1 MLRIAVPNKGALS
14 DGARQM
20 LRGAGYLRSGNPRD
34 LVVSDPENDAEFFFL
49 RPRDIAVYVG
59 AGRLDL
65 GITGRDMLADS
76 GAPATELLDLGFGAS
91 KFRLA
96 APRGVAT
103 SPGDLR
109 GKRVATSYPG
119 VLAEWLAD
127 AGIEV
132 DIVRLDG
139 AVENAVRLGVADAV
153 ADVVDTGTTMRQA
166 GLDFVGSP
174 LLESSAILIK
184 PTAAGENAA
193 AETMRRRLHGVIVA
207 HSYVIVEYD
216 VRAVDVDQASTITPG
231 FESPTISPLR
241 DPAWVAV
248 RAMVVRD
255 DVHRIMDELYDLG
268 ARGILVTDIHACRL

>member
-34 LVVSDPENDAEFFFL
+34 LVVSDPDNDAEFFFL

-76 GAPATELLDLGFGAS
+76 GAAAIELLDLDFGGSA
-91 KFRLA
+91 FRLA
-96 APRGVAT
+96 APRGIAT
-103 SPGDLR
+103 TAADLSGLR
-109 GKRVATSYPG
+109 IATSYPG
-119 VLAEWLAD
+119 VLAEWLANAD
-127 AGIEV
+127 IQA

-166 GLDFVGSP
+166 GLEFVGP
-174 LLESSAILIK
+174 VLLTSSAILIK
-184 PTAAGENAA
+184 PADAAPNPA
-193 AETMRRRLHGVIVA
+193 AETLSRRLHGVIVA
-207 HSYVIVEYD
+207 HNYVIVEYD
-216 VRAVDVDQASTITPG
+216 IRAADLDSASAVTPG
-231 FESPTISPLR
+231 FESPTVSPLR

-255 DVHRIMDELYDLG
+255 DVHQVMDDLYALG

>member
-34 LVVSDPENDAEFFFL
+34 LVVSDPDNDAEFFFL

-76 GAPATELLDLGFGAS
+76 GAPATELLDLGFGGS
-91 KFRLA
+91 TFRLA
-96 APRGVAT
+96 APRGMA
-103 SPGDLR
+103 SNPDDLR
-109 GKRVATSYPG
+109 GQRIATSYPG
-119 VLAEWLAD
+119 VLAEWLAG
-127 AGIEV
+127 AGIEA

-166 GLDFVGSP
+166 GLEFVGAP

-184 PTAAGENAA
+184 PAAAGENAA
-193 AETMRRRLHGVIVA
+193 AETMQRRLHGVIVA

-216 VRAVDVDQASTITPG
+216 IRAVDLDAASAITPG

-255 DVHRIMDELYDLG
+255 DVHRIMDDLYDLG